1 LQAVPGDPGEED
13 GDLWR
18 AVAALPEK
26 QRQAMAYHYIAGL
39 AHAEVAGIL
48 GGTPDTAR
56 RDAADG
62 ARNLRKNY
70 PGTPTGGTS
79 S

>member
-1 LQAVPGDPGEED
+1 VAGGCGAPEE
-13 GDLWR
+13 
-18 AVAALPEK
+18 
-26 QRQAMAYHYIAGL
+26 QRQAMAYRYIAGL

-56 RDAADG
+56 RAAADG

-70 PGTPTGGTS
+70 PGTATEGAS
-79 S
+79 L